1 MADEFASMRP
11 SAELY
16 LERCGGE
23 VCAGWEGEECAG
35 WEGEEDG
42 EHAWGKGVCMC
53 RAV

>member
-1 MADEFASMRP
+1 VADEFASMRP

-23 VCAGWEGEECAG
+23 VGAGWEGEG
-35 WEGEEDG
+35 DG

-53 RAV
+53 RVV